1 MKNNIKKL
9 AALVLALAMVLSLCA
24 CGDSGS
30 SGNTAA
36 KEETPEYVYHTDFQ
50 DLLTDYDQYLNP
62 RVYNANGFY
71 ATSYEKVGE
80 REPYEGEVAEYEG
93 QFDVYSTVLYFV
105 DFSGAVSKL
114 TSYAP
119 IDVDTLMTDGTFGD
133 EPIDLTSVRDLYSG
147 SDIYGITSTE
157 DGKLIIIESAY
168 LSYNTAPENLEK
180 YSDEYYN
187 YSQYNS
193 AYFIRSIDQNGN
205 ILTSAK
211 IELPEEQYV
220 NAYNMCVTDD
230 GNVVCGN
237 DGGAMIIGLD
247 GSIVSTIA
255 SEEGLYVDTVVKL
268 EDGRICGAVFGGEG
282 MELRVIDTANATF
295 GETLP
300 LPSECYNPMSPMTGN
315 GEYDLYYTSGS
326 YFYGIKYSEDEQTC
340 ENVKLFNWINCDV
353 DSNDI
358 SSVLVREDESV
369 VVVINE
375 YDSSDENY
383 DITLATISLVP
394 YDSVPHKQEITLAAQ
409 YIQWEM
415 RSKVVKFNRQND
427 QYRIVVKDYSEFNTE
442 DDYSAGLTK
451 LTTELLAGN
460 VPDIIDLSGLPY
472 EQLAAKGL
480 LADLYE
486 LIDADSELNRDDFF
500 PNVLKALEVDGGLY
514 STVSGFSLA
523 TVIGA
528 ASVVG
533 DEPGW
538 TYDEFNAA
546 LATMREYNPECEPF
560 DIYTTRADI
569 LQTCLALDMNNYV
582 NWATGEVNFDND
594 SFIGL
599 LNFAANFPETFDY
612 DNYEYSEEDITENRI
627 ASGRQMLVQNSIY
640 SVESVMYNDTY
651 FGGES
656 VFVGFPTLDGAS
668 GNLLGVYGG
677 YAISAKSANKEAA
690 WNFLREFFTEDYQ
703 SDESNVYN
711 IPCNI
716 NAYNKRIEYYMTP
729 KYEKDADGNYK
740 LDADGNKIPVPM
752 MSYGTE
758 NGVIDFYALTQEQ
771 ADKLYQA
778 ITSTTALRQYESD
791 SIFDIVMEQ
800 AQAFFAGQKSA
811 EDVAKLVQSKA
822 NIYVNEQR

>member
-9 AALVLALAMVLSLCA
+9 AALVLALVMVLSLCA
-24 CGDSGS
+24 CGDSSS
-30 SGNTAA
+30 SGDSAA

-50 DLLTDYDQYLNP
+50 DLLTDCDHYLNP
-62 RVYNANGFY
+62 RVYTANGFY

-80 REPYEGEVAEYEG
+80 REPYDGEVAEYEG

-114 TSYAP
+114 TSYVP
-119 IDVDTLMTDGTFGD
+119 IDVNTLITDGTFGD
-133 EPIDLTSVRDLYSG
+133 EALDLTGVRSFYSG
-147 SDIYGITSTE
+147 SDIYGITSTD
-157 DGKLIIIESAY
+157 DGKLIVVESAY
-168 LSYNTAPENLEK
+168 LSYNNAPESVEK

-187 YSQYNS
+187 YSQYKS

-211 IELPEEQYV
+211 VDISDEQYI
-220 NAYNMCVTDD
+220 NAYNMCVASD
-230 GNVVCGN
+230 GNVVCGS
-237 DGGAMIIGLD
+237 DGGIVVIGMD
-247 GSIVSTIA
+247 GSIVSTIT
-255 SEEGLYVDTVVKL
+255 SEEDLYIDTMVKL
-268 EDGRICGAVFGGEG
+268 KDGRICGAVYGSEG
-282 MELRVIDTANATF
+282 MELRVIDTANSTI
-295 GETLP
+295 GDTLP
-300 LPSECYNPMSPMTGN
+300 LPSECYNPMTGN

-326 YFYGIKYSEDEQTC
+326 YFYGIKYSEDQQTC
-340 ENVKLFNWINCDV
+340 ENVKLFNWINCDI

-358 SSVLVREDESV
+358 SSFLVREDGSV

-375 YDSSDENY
+375 YDSDDENY

-409 YIQWEM
+409 YIQWDM
-415 RSKVVKFNRQND
+415 RSKVVKFNRHND

-486 LIDADSELNRDDFF
+486 LIDADSELSRDDFF

-514 STVSGFSLA
+514 STVTGFSLT

-560 DIYTTRADI
+560 DIYTTREDI
-569 LQTCLALDMNNYV
+569 LRICLQLDMNNYV

-612 DNYEYSEEDITENRI
+612 DNYEYSPDDNTDNRI
-627 ASGRQMLVQNSIY
+627 ADGRQMLVSTSIY
-640 SVESVMYNDTY
+640 SVDSVMYNDTY

-656 VFVGFPTLDGAS
+656 VFVGYPTLDGSS
-668 GNLLGVYGG
+668 GNLFSIDGG
-677 YAISAKSANKEAA
+677 YAISAKSANKDAA
-690 WNFLREFFTEDYQ
+690 WSFLREFFTEDYQ
-703 SDESNVYN
+703 SHKGNVYN
-711 IPCNI
+711 IPANI
-716 NAYNKRIEYYMTP
+716 NAYNARVEDYMTP
-729 KYEKDADGNYK
+729 EYEKDADGNYR
-740 LDADGNKIPVPM
+740 LDEDGNKIPIPRI
-752 MSYGTE
+752 SYGTE

-778 ITSTTALRQYESD
+778 ITSTTAVYDYYTD
-791 SIFDIVMEQ
+791 SIFDIVVEQ
-800 AQAFFAGQKSA
+800 SQAFFAGQKSA